1 MGQGNRIR
9 IKMSLSTLKP
19 TPDMLLALLDSI
31 RLDMRMCLAD
41 RMYQTE
47 EERAGYCKHMAFMA
61 AGAGYRQRLFMA
73 GNRVGKS
80 CLHGTLVATPTGYRP
95 IESLSAGDMVISGDG
110 NPTAVVGVYPQGEV
124 DIYKVFFDG
133 HTSVICCGEHLWKYL
148 PPKSRYPKR
157 HSHGKWQENTSY
169 GKWTVGNTKEIAGFN
184 LSRPKQRP
192 IVPMARPFELT
203 DAELLVD
210 PYVLGVLLGDGGM
223 SCETVR
229 LSNPDAEIIDAVS
242 LHYKMRLLP
251 CSRNGIDYSVRGAI
265 TDMKKLGLA
274 GKKSPEK
281 HIPKE
286 YLYSSFEQ
294 RLALLRG
301 LMDTDGHAIKNGGA
315 EFTTTSDAL
324 CEGFMWLCASLGMK
338 AKRHKRQTRHQC
350 GLGLPSWRVI
360 VRSGDICPF
369 KLKRKVDNWINTKET
384 HDWVVHSIEPCGR
397 GLATCIEVASPCH
410 TYVLEH
416 GIVTHNTEGAG
427 GFELALHL
435 TGRYPD
441 WWRGRRFDRPI
452 VAWAAGDTRE
462 TTRDILQRK
471 VIGAK
476 GKLLEGLALVRPA
489 LLGDTSAGFI
499 PDSFSGVKVKHISG
513 GYSELI
519 FKSYDQGREAFQGT
533 EVDVILLDEEPP
545 LNVYIECLT
554 RTMTNNGLVMLTFT
568 PLRGMSE
575 TVLSFFPENDVQE
588 GVVNGRHVTM
598 AGWDDAPHLTEES
611 KQEML
616 ATYPP
621 FMRLARSRGLP
632 QMGAGVIYPIDQD
645 RYKMEP
651 FEIPSHW
658 QRAYAMDVGWN
669 VTAALFGAWDDSGD
683 TIYVYNEH
691 YAREATPLENSHG
704 IKARGEW
711 IPGVID
717 PASQGRNQKDGTK
730 LIEDYRGLGLDLTP
744 SANSV
749 EAGILRVWT
758 LLSTGKLKV
767 FSNCTN
773 LLRELRGYIRDEKG
787 RIVKVNDHTCD
798 CLKYLCL
805 SGGDVKRAEHYA
817 KPYRSGGGSRPVFVV

>member
-1 MGQGNRIR
+1 MTD
-9 IKMSLSTLKP
+9 LP
-19 TPDMLLALLDSI
+19 ATPDTLLALLDSI
-31 RLDMRMCLAD
+31 RLDRQPCLID
-41 RMYQTE
+41 RMYQTA
-47 EERAGYCKHMAFMA
+47 EERAGYAKHMAFMD
-61 AGAGYRQRLFMA
+61 AGKNYRQRLFMA

-95 IESLSAGDMVISGDG
+95 IESLSVGDAVIAGDGT
-110 NPTAVVGVYPQGEV
+110 PTRVVGVYPQGEV

-427 GFELALHL
+427 GYELALHL
-435 TGRYPD
+435 TGLYPD
-441 WWRGRRFDRPI
+441 WWQGRRFDRAI
-452 VAWAAGDTRE
+452 TAWASGDTRE
-462 TTRDILQRK
+462 TTRDILQK
-471 VIGAK
+471 KIIGEK
-476 GKLLEGLALVRPA
+476 GKLLEGNALVHPSLIKGTA
-489 LLGDTSAGFI
+489 AGFI
-499 PDSFSGVKVKHISG
+499 TDSFSNVKVRHVSG
-513 GYSELI
+513 GLSTLH

-545 LNVYIECLT
+545 LAVYIECLT
-554 RTMTNNGLVMLTFT
+554 RTMTNAGMIMLTFT
-568 PLRGMSE
+568 PLKGMSE
-575 TVLSFFPENDVQE
+575 TVLSFFPDNDIRE
-588 GVVNGRHVTM
+588 GEANGRFVVM
-598 AGWDDAPHLTEES
+598 AGWDDAPHLTEEA

-632 QMGAGVIYPIDQD
+632 QMGAGVIYPVDQAS
-645 RYKMEP
+645 YMIQP
-651 FEIPSHW
+651 FEIPDNW
-658 QRAYAMDVGWN
+658 KRAFGMDVGWN
-669 VTAALFGAWDDSGD
+669 CTAAVWGAFNEEEDRLV
-683 TIYVYNEH
+683 IYSEH
-691 YAREATPLENSHG
+691 YAKQATPLENSHG
-704 IKARGEW
+704 IKGRGAW

-717 PASQGRNQKDGTK
+717 PASAGANQKDGTT
-730 LIEDYRGLGLDLTP
+730 LIGEYQGLGLDLTP
-744 SANSV
+744 ADNSV
-749 EAGILRVWT
+749 EAGIMRVWT
-758 LLSTGKLKV
+758 MLSTGKLQI
-767 FSNCTN
+767 FSNCVN

-787 RIVKVNDHTCD
+787 RVVKADDHCNDAMR
-798 CLKYLCL
+798 YLCM
-805 SGGDVKRAEHYA
+805 SGLDVA
-817 KPYRSGGGSRPVFVV
+817 KYPQQAQAQRKFQQPSWVA